1 MNAGDTAGNDSG
13 NSSGK
18 TSPEN
23 VPQCGPKNC
32 MTRLKLTVAYVGT
45 AYAGWQIQ
53 SAGQGAS
60 TIQQELE
67 RALERIA
74 GFPVRVHGAGRTD
87 SGVHAEGQ
95 TAHADVPDK
104 PVDWLRAL
112 NAALPRDIRVLAVEA
127 VSPEFHARYN
137 ATGKLYAYSL
147 FCGHGPVPPRLAPFV
162 WAVPSLDIADTASAE
177 AMCAAAEILVGRHD
191 FASFQNA
198 GTPVADTVREIW
210 SIHREDGHAGPF
222 LCPPEW
228 PVRTWYFYGNGF
240 LKQMVRNLVGVL
252 VQVGRG
258 KACPRDVAVWLAAGD
273 RRAVPSPT
281 APAAGLTLMRV
292 EYGPRGQ

>member
-1 MNAGDTAGNDSG
+1 
-13 NSSGK
+13 
-18 TSPEN
+18 
-23 VPQCGPKNC
+23 

-53 SAGQGAS
+53 SEEQGTN

-74 GFPVRVHGAGRTD
+74 GCPVRVHGAGRTD

-104 PVDWLRAL
+104 AVDWRRAL
-112 NAALPRDIRVLAVEA
+112 NAVMPRDIRILSAEA
-127 VSPEFHARYN
+127 VPSGFHARYS

-147 FCGHGPVPPRLAPFV
+147 FCGQGPVPPRLAPFA
-162 WAVPSLDIADTASAE
+162 WAVPPLD
-177 AMCAAAEILVGRHD
+177 AAAMEAAAGVLTGRHD

-210 SIHREDGHAGPF
+210 SIRREDGRAGPF

-228 PVRTWYFYGNGF
+228 PVQTWFFHGSGF
-240 LKQMVRNLVGVL
+240 LKQMARNLMGLL

-258 KACPRDVAVWLAAGD
+258 KASPEDAAAWLAAGN
-273 RRAVPSPT
+273 RQAVPSAT

-292 EYGPRGQ
+292 EYGPRNL